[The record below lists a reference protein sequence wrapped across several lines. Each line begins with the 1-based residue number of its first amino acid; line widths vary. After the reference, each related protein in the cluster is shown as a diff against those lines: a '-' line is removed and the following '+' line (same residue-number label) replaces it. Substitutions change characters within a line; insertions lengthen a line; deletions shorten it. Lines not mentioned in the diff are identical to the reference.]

1 MKLFLGGEFPLL
13 LGASSSGGA
22 WRCVNSAPCS
32 RCLAGLLSSKLGFS
46 GGVAFTVAILL
57 SFVRLLNVS

>member
-1 MKLFLGGEFPLL
+1 MELFLGGEFPLL
-13 LGASSSGGA
+13 LGASSGGGA
-22 WRCVNSAPCS
+22 WRCVNSASCS

-46 GGVAFTVAILL
+46 GGVAFIVAILP